1 MTQPPVTED
10 STVNAVHEEII
21 RNIPTTDAITR
32 EVARE
37 YARLLGGMN
46 AEQARATCVE
56 AAFHTLS
63 HDQMAQAMISAVA
76 LLVDEQEAHA
86 KTMSNFE
93 EYADSRGDGV
103 LVRLVE
109 GLEALVEEKEQA
121 IGNLAVDVIEARAE
135 VHKAGREIAHL
146 NVALEQA
153 VQDRDERLTPA
164 EHSGLAKMIDDLR
177 GDRADVAAERDMLR
191 DELRHANATL
201 TVRGDWCDGMA
212 AALLRYTKQ
221 VAWVRR
227 LHRQDRAD
235 NTCIECT
242 AIAGKPVAYPCPTA
256 QGMEDHGNPAEADRR
271 EVALDL
277 ALAAKDAE
285 PHDAATVDHS
295 ECHPAGQD
303 VKCDRCGREY
313 VCTPFDDFYCAA
325 EGDHCCESCLTGGR
339 PIVHIDPAAPLDAQI
354 GES

>member
-1 MTQPPVTED
+1 MTQPPVAED

-32 EVARE
+32 AVALE
-37 YARLLGGMN
+37 YARLLGVMN
-46 AEQARATCVE
+46 AERARATCVE

-146 NVALEQA
+146 NVALQQA
-153 VQDRDERLTPA
+153 VRDRD
-164 EHSGLAKMIDDLR
+164 
-177 GDRADVAAERDMLR
+177 DVAAERDTLR
-191 DELRHANATL
+191 GELRHANATL

-212 AALLRYTKQ
+212 AAMLRYTAQ
-221 VAWVRR
+221 VAWVRH

-242 AIAGKPVAYPCPTA
+242 AIAGKPVEYPCPTA
-256 QGMEDHGNPAEADRR
+256 QGMDEDHVEPTEAQAE
-271 EVALDL
+271 
-277 ALAAKDAE
+277 
-285 PHDAATVDHS
+285 
-295 ECHPAGQD
+295 
-303 VKCDRCGREY
+303 
-313 VCTPFDDFYCAA
+313 
-325 EGDHCCESCLTGGR
+325 LT
-339 PIVHIDPAAPLDAQI
+339 DPTAQI
-354 GES
+354 GPS